1 MAGDFAARVLGD
13 VWEKVLRRRNL
24 VSRRSMGGKHGGQS
38 GGEGQS
44 GGKGH
49 AVMIVYGLEATAKA
63 AD

>member
-38 GGEGQS
+38 GG
-44 GGKGH
+44 KGH